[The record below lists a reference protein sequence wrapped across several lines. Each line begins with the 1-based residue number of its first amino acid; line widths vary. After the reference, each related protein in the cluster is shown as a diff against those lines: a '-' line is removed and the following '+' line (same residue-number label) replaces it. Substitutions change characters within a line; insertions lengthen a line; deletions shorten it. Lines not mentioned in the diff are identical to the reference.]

1 MENAIPKVVNSKIEA
16 LEYCYELLG
25 RSGGAGEERRAAVL
39 ALIDSYRAQEE
50 REKTRR
56 NIRRAT
62 GRNFYIP
69 PAL

>member
-25 RSGGAGEERRAAVL
+25 RGEDADEERRAALL